1 MEKYNPFAYFYYQL
15 YLLQLEEYDITRFF
29 KTIWATQGVPKAR
42 LRKKLVFTPKLIL
55 IAGISFAIIFGLS
68 LWLSFL
74 FLITFYVSF
83 FPIIVSVFLLVPLDL
98 TLKHL
103 KIKQAK
109 KVLDRYPKLKI
120 IGIVGSFGKTTMK
133 EAVSTIL
140 SQKYVVV
147 KTPENINTPL
157 GIAQLITSK
166 VNEKTEVLV
175 VEMGEYQQ
183 GDIADICGLV
193 KPHIG
198 ILTGINEAHLER
210 MGTIENTVQ
219 ALFEI
224 AHGMDPD
231 GVLVL
236 NDDCTLI
243 HDNYKKYTIH
253 QQVILYSNRE
263 DTELKSG
270 LLGRYAKGVL
280 QAVKAVGEK
289 LGLTFEQIRIGAS
302 LIKPLPHRLEPIEG
316 ARGVLVIDDSYNGNS
331 DGVREAIYVL
341 STYSGRR
348 RVYITPGVA
357 ETGTKK
363 AEIHREIGKELSSVA
378 DVVALIENSVT
389 PFIAEGLMANGFK
402 KENIRWYKSS
412 EEAHADMA
420 DIIQPNDVVL
430 FQNDWPDNYI

>member
-357 ETGTKK
+357 ETGPKK